1 MMTMQYIYKDRTF
14 ELTEI
19 MSESLTTLLD
29 FHDLLVKFKDDISQL
44 VGMQEEGRL
53 LFMIMFG
60 LKQSGGLIHDNYP
73 IFIQPL
79 VGNLINEMFQ
89 AIDICC
95 VDLNE
100 AGKINTEIKKQAI
113 TLLDQFDKVEIDRKY
128 LIKN

>member
-1 MMTMQYIYKDRTF
+1 
-14 ELTEI
+14 
-19 MSESLTTLLD
+19 
-29 FHDLLVKFKDDISQL
+29 
-44 VGMQEEGRL
+44 
-53 LFMIMFG
+53 
-60 LKQSGGLIHDNYP
+60 
-73 IFIQPL
+73 
-79 VGNLINEMFQ
+79 MFQ

>member
-60 LKQSGGLIHDNYP
+60 LKQSGGLIQDNYP

-100 AGKINTEIKKQAI
+100 AGKINTEIKK
-113 TLLDQFDKVEIDRKY
+113 
-128 LIKN
+128 